1 MSMAGSAARGK
12 AIRGLEDV
20 LSISENLT
28 SPNYMEYSI
37 KQSLRL
43 HIGAPVHKDST
54 AAGVLKHPGREDSYA
69 DLLVYAQVADLVR
82 LNDYAKKW
90 AMNDDEAKLAIRIR
104 YTDVNGDGTATV
116 KGNGYVTSSDVI
128 DSSPE
133 QKVTINLH
141 IEFDE
146 GGAATT

>member
-28 SPNYMEYSI
+28 SPNFKEYSI

-54 AAGVLKHPGREDSYA
+54 AAGSLKHPGREDSYA
-69 DLLVYAQVADLVR
+69 DLLVYAQVADLVD
-82 LNDYAKKW
+82 LNGYARNW
-90 AMNDDEAKLAIRIR
+90 ATESNPDKLKFRIV
-104 YTDVNGDGTATV
+104 YTDVTGGTSTVMGD
-116 KGNGYVTSSDVI
+116 GYVTSSDVI

-146 GGAATT
+146 GGATTT